1 MVHAHTATAAERIEA
16 LRNDVNDADE
26 DQDCGRA
33 SLHTQVQAVPVPTP
47 TARGVHFLFAFRQE
61 QATVGSVAVVVVGN
75 DACDDSDDAVEMDA
89 EVVHLRCQMHD

>member
-26 DQDCGRA
+26 DQDYGRA
-33 SLHTQVQAVPVPTP
+33 SLHTQVQAVPVP

>member
-26 DQDCGRA
+26 DQDYGRA
-33 SLHTQVQAVPVPTP
+33 SLHTQVQAVPVP

-75 DACDDSDDAVEMDA
+75 DAYDDSDDAVETDA